1 MRLIDADKAKAE
13 LLRIARDIH
22 DCCGFYDGLKAGYQS
37 AGDRLDTMPTVEERD
52 KGYWIDIDLD
62 TSICSVC
69 KNPQEDEKNTA
80 RSAGLKWTV
89 IIMVSKY
96 IQYFLNENNLELGEE
111 FMLADENGRVIYKD
125 KTFFFKNTPTST
137 SDLLVCKDEENFCPT
152 ILLGLLTGLYY
163 VKKKPWQPEIG
174 DVYFYVA
181 VDDGR
186 DKGVIHTETLF
197 NKNDIKFLLL
207 KKAGKYYKS
216 YFEAEKHLKED
227 YEYLTGE

>member
-1 MRLIDADKAKAE
+1 
-13 LLRIARDIH
+13 
-22 DCCGFYDGLKAGYQS
+22 
-37 AGDRLDTMPTVEERD
+37 
-52 KGYWIDIDLD
+52 
-62 TSICSVC
+62 
-69 KNPQEDEKNTA
+69 
-80 RSAGLKWTV
+80 
-89 IIMVSKY
+89 MVSKY

-125 KTFFFKNTPTST
+125 KTFFLKNTSTST

-163 VKKKPWQPEIG
+163 AKKKPWQPEIG

-181 VDDGR
+181 VDEGKN
-186 DKGVIHTETLF
+186 KGVIHSETLF

-216 YFEAEKHLKED
+216 YFEAVKHLKED